1 MRSNSSEA
9 KQAKQEAQLFV
20 LHYNSFFFLRFNAA
34 PDHLNCLAIP
44 KITPAKLC
52 GFFFLDVFAGTVRS
66 GEKRGQQWSEVV
78 VRNKINKLRNVCDDF
93 VLVVASR

>member
-1 MRSNSSEA
+1 MTFRFSLRKKLRIQSETQRISSR
-9 KQAKQEAQLFV
+9 QQLGDGYV
-20 LHYNSFFFLRFNAA
+20 
-34 PDHLNCLAIP
+34 P
-44 KITPAKLC
+44 KMC